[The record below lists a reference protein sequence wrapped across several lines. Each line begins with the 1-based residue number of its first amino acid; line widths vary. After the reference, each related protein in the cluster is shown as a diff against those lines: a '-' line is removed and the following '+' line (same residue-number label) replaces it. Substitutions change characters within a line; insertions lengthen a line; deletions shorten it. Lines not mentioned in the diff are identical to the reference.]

1 MLYFPGKCPHYI
13 NVSFY
18 HCEWMGI
25 DFFFFYLTAFHSETY
40 IISDIGQNNIC
51 CMSSVPKAVPLHFD
65 NGQLQLKMF

>member
-1 MLYFPGKCPHYI
+1 MLYFPGKCPI
-13 NVSFY
+13 FPLSITVNG
-18 HCEWMGI
+18 WGLI
-25 DFFFFYLTAFHSETY
+25 FFFFYLTAFHSETY